1 MALIELPCDL
11 CGGTVFRELY
21 PSTISD
27 PADKPERYFS
37 SGRQR
42 AGHLR
47 IVQCLTCGL
56 QQSNPRD
63 QAATIL
69 QVYRQLDDPAYS
81 SEESHRRWT
90 ARRYA
95 RLLQRFDPAPGKLLD
110 VGCSTGLFLQE
121 AQSLGWA
128 VWGLEPSQAAS
139 ALARQRLP
147 AADILSCAIEEAEFP
162 PESFDA
168 ITLWDVLEHLDSP
181 RQALL
186 RLNGWL
192 RPGGLLLVNLPDAAS
207 LPARLLG
214 SHWVLLL
221 REHLWYFTP
230 QTYRLLLEKT
240 GFEWVNGHPHWV
252 RFSLSN
258 ILLRL
263 AQYPG
268 WLSTGW
274 RQMAQFPPLKK
285 IAVSFPMGELT
296 AVAVKRAA

>member
-1 MALIELPCDL
+1 MALSELPCDL
-11 CGGTVFRELY
+11 CGGSVFRELY
-21 PSTISD
+21 PSTIPD
-27 PADKPERYFS
+27 PTEEPERYFS

-47 IVQCLTCGL
+47 IVRCETCGL

-81 SEESHRRWT
+81 SEEIHRRWT

-95 RLLQRFDPAPGKLLD
+95 RLLQRFAPSPGKLLD

-121 AQSLGWA
+121 AQSSGWA
-128 VWGLEPSQAAS
+128 VWGLEPSQAAT

-147 AADILSCAIEEAEFP
+147 NATILCSPIEDTEFP
-162 PESFDA
+162 PASFDA
-168 ITLWDVLEHLDSP
+168 ITLWDVLEHLESP

-186 RLNGWL
+186 RLNSWL
-192 RPGGLLLVNLPDAAS
+192 RPKGLLLVNLPNAAS
-207 LPARLLG
+207 WPARLLG
-214 SHWVLLL
+214 RHWVLLL

-230 QTYRLLLEKT
+230 ATYRLLLEKT
-240 GFEWVNGHPHWV
+240 GFEWQWGRPHWV

-268 WLSTGW
+268 RLSAGY
-274 RQMAQFPPLKK
+274 RRIAHFPPFKK

-296 AVAVKRAA
+296 AVASKRAA